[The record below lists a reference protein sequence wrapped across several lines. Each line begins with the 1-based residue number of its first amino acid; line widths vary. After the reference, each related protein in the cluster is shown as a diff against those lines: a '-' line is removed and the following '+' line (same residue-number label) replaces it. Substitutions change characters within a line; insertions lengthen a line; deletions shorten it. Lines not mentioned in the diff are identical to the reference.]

1 MDKTKFS
8 GGFTVRDDEEAM
20 FGVEWL
26 YDEREKDPEK
36 LQFMAYDLNMYPMPD
51 FDKWKDEEFKQKNI
65 DIALRVTRDFK
76 GSVWLDDTKI
86 K

>member
-1 MDKTKFS
+1 MDKTKFN
-8 GGFTVRDDEEAM
+8 GGFTVRDDEESM

-26 YDEREKDPEK
+26 YDNREKDPKK
-36 LQFMAYDLNMYPMPD
+36 LQFMAYDLNMYPLTD
-51 FDKWKDEEFKQKNI
+51 FDKWTDKKFIQKNI
-65 DIALRVTRDFK
+65 DIALKFTRNFN